1 MGAGSTLVHEKGV
14 FTMPMPK
21 KELVGRINLRC
32 EGWFSDLVAETAART
47 ERSMS
52 AYIRHALVEQMR
64 RDGVP
69 ADQLRGE
76 TAKPPGRPTAEPE
89 AKGKGTKGKRSR
101 GRKKEG

>member
-1 MGAGSTLVHEKGV
+1 
-14 FTMPMPK
+14 MPMPK

-52 AYIRHALVEQMR
+52 AYIRHALVEQMK

-69 ADQLRGE
+69 AAQLRGE
-76 TAKPPGRPTAEPE
+76 TAKPPGRPLAQPRRKSNENRS
-89 AKGKGTKGKRSR
+89 KRKQ
-101 GRKKEG
+101 G